1 MIYLHPRSHAL
12 QGALFPVEI
21 IQQFP
26 ATGSTADLKL
36 VGIGND
42 SYQYA
47 IKTLADSPRLPI
59 SEWVGHQLCRSL
71 GIATPD
77 YAVVKLFDGSY
88 AFGSRWDF
96 LATQIPKVPSLLDFS
111 QYFSE
116 IKKEVAEIYAV
127 DMFLPN
133 EDRHARNLLFRQGV
147 AGLVPLAFDFSRAW
161 IMLGLPFGTQLTMNC
176 NTCAWWTYLKTQFG
190 FSPANHIFE
199 AIENLPDSWLE
210 DVLNTAPSSWVSTFD
225 TSESI
230 RFWKDSRVQRCR
242 LSESML

>member
-1 MIYLHPRSHAL
+1 MHLRSQVL

-47 IKTLADSPRLPI
+47 IKTLTDSPLLPI

-77 YAVVKLFDGSY
+77 YAVVKLFDDSY

-96 LATQIPKVPSLLDFS
+96 LATQFPKIPSLLDLAE
-111 QYFSE
+111 YFSAAKRE
-116 IKKEVAEIYAV
+116 IAEIYAI

-133 EDRHARNLLFRQGV
+133 EDRHARNMLFRKGV
-147 AGLVPLAFDFSRAW
+147 TGLVPLAFDFSRAW
-161 IMLGLPFGTQLTMNC
+161 IMLGLPFGAALSTNC
-176 NTCAWWTYLKTQFG
+176 NTCEWWRYLKTQFG
-190 FSPANHIFE
+190 FSPANHIFK
-199 AIENLPDSWLE
+199 AIENLPDNWLE
-210 DVLNTAPSSWVSTFD
+210 DALNTAPSSWVSTFD
-225 TSESI
+225 ASKSI
-230 RFWKDSRVQRCR
+230 HFWRNHRVQRCR
-242 LSESML
+242 VSESML